1 MSRALVTG
9 GLGFIGQHLAARL
22 LAEGFDVHVVDN
34 AQRGSVDAAVE
45 TLRAHPRYCLTIG
58 DVADPAAL
66 AALGDGCTHVF
77 HLAAV
82 VGVRNVVEQPY
93 RVLAGSVA
101 ALSAL
106 LDWAC
111 AQPSLRRF
119 VFSSTSEVYAGTL
132 AAFGIAIPTPEST
145 PLAIADPGR
154 PRTAYMLSKIYG
166 EALCRSADV
175 PFTIVRPHNVYG
187 PRMGMAH
194 VMPEL
199 LARAWRAP
207 PGGELT
213 VYSPDHRRT
222 FCYVDDAVELMLR
235 LALAPA
241 ALGGTFNV
249 GRTADE
255 VSMMGLAGLVAET
268 VGRPLRPI
276 PGPDTAGSPVRRQ
289 PDIGLAVAA
298 TGYTPQVA
306 LRDGLERTFRWY
318 RDNVFE
324 AQAAAAAAAMAPGG
338 PEMAGSASLLS

>member
-1 MSRALVTG
+1 MNRALITG

-45 TLRAHPRYCLTIG
+45 ALRAHPRYRLTIG
-58 DVADPAAL
+58 NVADPAVL
-66 AALGDGCTHVF
+66 GMLGDGCTHIF

-82 VGVRNVVEQPY
+82 VGVRNVVQQPY
-93 RVLAGSVA
+93 RVLSGSVA

-106 LDWAC
+106 LDWAR

-119 VFSSTSEVYAGTL
+119 VFPSTSEVYAGTL
-132 AAFGIAIPTPEST
+132 AAFGMAVPTPEST
-145 PLAIADPGR
+145 PLAIDDPGR

-166 EALCRSADV
+166 EALCRSAGV

-194 VMPEL
+194 VVPEL
-199 LARAWRAP
+199 LARAWQAP
-207 PGGELT
+207 PFGELT

-249 GRTADE
+249 GRTAEE
-255 VSMMGLAGLVAET
+255 VSISGLARLVAET
-268 VGRPLRPI
+268 VGRPLRLV

-298 TGYTPQVA
+298 TGFIPQVT

-318 RDNVFE
+318 RDHVFE
-324 AQAAAAAAAMAPGG
+324 AEAMAPCG
-338 PEMAGSASLLS
+338 PEMAGSASLPP

>member
-1 MSRALVTG
+1 MNRALITG

-45 TLRAHPRYCLTIG
+45 ALRAHPHYRLTIG
-58 DVADPAAL
+58 NVADPAVL
-66 AALGDGCTHVF
+66 GMLGDGCTHIF

-82 VGVRNVVEQPY
+82 VGVRNVVQQPY
-93 RVLAGSVA
+93 RVLAGSVT

-106 LDWAC
+106 LDWAR

-119 VFSSTSEVYAGTL
+119 VFPSTSEVYAGTL
-132 AAFGIAIPTPEST
+132 AAFGMAVPTPEST
-145 PLAIADPGR
+145 PLAIADPGQ

-166 EALCRSADV
+166 EALCRSAGV

-194 VMPEL
+194 VVPEL
-199 LARAWRAP
+199 LARAWQAP
-207 PGGELT
+207 LFGELT
-213 VYSPDHRRT
+213 VYSRDHRRT

-249 GRTADE
+249 GRTAEE
-255 VSMMGLAGLVAET
+255 VSISGLAKLVAET
-268 VGRPLRPI
+268 VGRPLRLV
-276 PGPDTAGSPVRRQ
+276 PGPDTAGSPIRRQ

-298 TGYTPQVA
+298 TGFIPQVT

-318 RDNVFE
+318 RHHVFE
-324 AQAAAAAAAMAPGG
+324 AKAMAPRG
-338 PEMAGSASLLS
+338 PEMAGSASLPP